1 MGAIGYSIG
10 AMLKRPFIIVFFSI
24 FVLTYAIIDYCIP
37 VLNLIVLMN
46 TFISG
51 DIFQSLVSL
60 IQWVLKLLITPNG
73 IIFGMISVVVAAF
86 LIAATLSGYFGIIN
100 NTLDKKAKYKGEFG
114 ELFKK
119 YFIRILFTSIIFLT
133 IGIIFVVVLMVAC
146 IPALIVTKAAIVG
159 KSGFFI
165 TAVFVDFITIAVVF
179 FGIMFL
185 RIYLVFWFP
194 SIFINGKKAFLKGKR
209 LVDSNFWS
217 IVVRFMIL
225 DVLFI
230 LFQIFIIKMGTS
242 FVFLPVKWLFYTVF
256 FGFYIT
262 YIFALFKTFIIK
274 NERRIRRQNE
284 ENQ

>member
-1 MGAIGYSIG
+1 MGALGYSIG

-60 IQWVLKLLITPNG
+60 IQLVLKLLITPNG

-230 LFQIFIIKMGTS
+230 LFQIFIINMGTS

>member
-1 MGAIGYSIG
+1 MGALGYSIG

-37 VLNLIVLMN
+37 VLNIIVLMN

-51 DIFQSLVSL
+51 DIFLSLVSL
-60 IQWVLKLLITPNG
+60 IQWVLKLIITPKG
-73 IIFGMISVVVAAF
+73 VIFGMVLVVAAAF
-86 LIAATLSGYFGIIN
+86 LIAIALSGYFGIIN
-100 NTLDKKAKYKGEFG
+100 NTLDKKARYKGEFG

-119 YFIRILFTSIIFLT
+119 YFVRILFTSIIFLV
-133 IGIIFVVVLMVAC
+133 IGIILAVVLMVAC
-146 IPALIVTKAAIVG
+146 IPALIVTKAAIAG

-165 TAVFVDFITIAVVF
+165 TAVFVDFITIGVVF

-194 SIFINGKKAFLKGKR
+194 SIFTNDKKAFSKGKC
-209 LVDSNFWS
+209 LVDSYFWS

-230 LFQIFIIKMGTS
+230 LFQILAINMGTS
-242 FVFLPVKWLFYTVF
+242 FAFLPVKWLFNTVF

-262 YIFALFKTFIIK
+262 YIFALFKTFTIK